1 MNILEN
7 PLLELEGE
15 KPRKETKRR
24 IYSNPAG
31 TAPRWTEESGTRAD
45 ILTETTASLYF
56 TSGPATVHDI
66 EHNLNKKNLIF
77 SIQKDDGGEPG
88 KFVNADSE
96 PLDYNNLRIKT
107 VNLETIHITILKG

>member
-24 IYSNPAG
+24 IYSNQDG
-31 TAPRWTEESGTRAD
+31 TAPRWTEDSGIRAD

-56 TSGPATVHDI
+56 TSGPATVHTI
-66 EHNLNKKNLIF
+66 NHGLGKKNLIF
-77 SIQKDDGGEPG
+77 SIQKDNGGEPG

-96 PLDYNNLRIKT
+96 PLDDNNLRIKT
-107 VNLETIHITILKG
+107 VNSVTIHVTILKG